1 MVTFNALNLGFKA
14 DKDRGLKEEGGN
26 LTSGREGR
34 PWRLGHGGAMT

>member
-26 LTSGREGR
+26 LTSGGEG
-34 PWRLGHGGAMT
+34 GHGGLGTTVR